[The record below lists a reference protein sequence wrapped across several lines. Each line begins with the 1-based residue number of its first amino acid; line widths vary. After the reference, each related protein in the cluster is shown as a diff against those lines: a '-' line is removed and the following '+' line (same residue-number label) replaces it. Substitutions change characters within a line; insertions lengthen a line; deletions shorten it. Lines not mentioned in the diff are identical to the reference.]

1 MFRIQLKKFI
11 ILELYTRQSLMILV
25 INYYLHCVLATPTLD
40 RYMEIK
46 PGIPELLSRLKSAGK
61 KLFLLTNSPFW
72 FV

>member
-1 MFRIQLKKFI
+1 
-11 ILELYTRQSLMILV
+11 MILV
-25 INYYLHCVLATPTLD
+25 INYRLYCVLTTPTID
-40 RYMEIK
+40 QYMEII